1 MYDGQVVQPRAKI
14 REVQTVVAALHD
26 LPVEVMWSRFRKHK
40 LAHPRQEAM
49 ALARELTGRSFPEIG
64 IMFGGK
70 DHTTILYAHRKVMT
84 LAQTDAA
91 LAERLATARARIAA
105 LVAKRVAAQPQPVAT
120 STSWQP
126 PAPLRPAK
134 PMKVAVRFDLAAWA
148 RLGGEMEAVS

>member
-14 REVQTVVAALHD
+14 REVQAVVAAMHG
-26 LPVEVMWSRFRKHK
+26 LPVEAMWSRSRKHK
-40 LAHPRQEAM
+40 WAHPRQEAM

-70 DHTTILYAHRKVMT
+70 DHTTILYAHRKVT
-84 LAQTDAA
+84 KLAETDAV
-91 LAERLATARARIAA
+91 LAERLAIARARIAA
-105 LVAKRVAAQPQPVAT
+105 LVAERVAKQPT
-120 STSWQP
+120 STGWQP

>member
-1 MYDGQVVQPRAKI
+1 MYDGQVVKHKAKI
-14 REVQTVVAALHD
+14 REVQAVVAALHD
-26 LPVEVMWSRFRKHK
+26 LPVESMWTKSRQHY

-49 ALARELTGRSFPEIG
+49 ALARELTGRSYPEIG

-70 DHTTILYAHRKVMT
+70 DHTTILYAHRKVT
-84 LAQTDAA
+84 KLAETDAA

-105 LVAKRVAAQPQPVAT
+105 LVAERVASQPQPVAT

-134 PMKVAVRFDLAAWA
+134 PVRVTVRLDLDAWA
-148 RLGGEMEAVS
+148 KLGGEMVA

>member
-1 MYDGQVVQPRAKI
+1 MHDGGQVVKHKAKI
-14 REVQTVVAALHD
+14 REVQAVVAALHD
-26 LPVEVMWSRFRKHK
+26 LPVEVMWSRLRKHK
-40 LAHPRQEAM
+40 WAHPRQEAM

-91 LAERLATARARIAA
+91 LAERLAIARQRIAA
-105 LVAKRVAAQPQPVAT
+105 LVAERVAAQPQPVAT

-126 PAPLRPAK
+126 PAPLRLLK
-134 PMKVAVRFDLAAWA
+134 PVRISVRLDLDAWQ
-148 RLGGEMEAVS
+148 RLGGEMVA